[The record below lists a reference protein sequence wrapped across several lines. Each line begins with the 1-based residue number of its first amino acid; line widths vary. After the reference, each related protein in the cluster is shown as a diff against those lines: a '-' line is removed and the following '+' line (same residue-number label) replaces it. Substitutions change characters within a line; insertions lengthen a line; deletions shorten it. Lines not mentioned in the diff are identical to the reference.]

1 MKYVYLRGIF
11 KILAILLSVMGP
23 FMCFQN
29 AWNEHLDN
37 QSKQIQDTISYGYVS
52 KAVEEEGNII
62 MPIACAKSILCVGMG
77 ILLYKKTDS
86 FIEFIMKRNNE
97 QKKETIAVDTSDK
110 YDQLAKLQQLK
121 EDGVITLSE
130 FKTEK
135 AKILK

>member
-11 KILAILLSVMGP
+11 KVLAILLSVMGP

-29 AWNEHLDN
+29 AWDEHLDN
-37 QSKQIQDTISYGYVS
+37 QSQQIQDTISYGYVS

-62 MPIACAKSILCVGMG
+62 MPIACMKSILCMGIG
-77 ILLYKKTDS
+77 ILLYKKTDKI
-86 FIEFIMKRNNE
+86 IELIMRRSNT
-97 QKKETIAVDTSDK
+97 QKKETIAVDASDK

-121 EDGVITLSE
+121 EDGAITQSE
-130 FKTEK
+130 FEVEK